1 MSRRHDCRQWTCDYK
16 PNKNDYAM
24 KRLLTIAALALCL
37 LPVNAQDT
45 AYKITGTAPADVKT
59 VYLFVPDKNEAVD
72 STTVNSGRFE
82 FGGTRGRDE
91 IMYVRI
97 GAAQYAVFNDG
108 TPVDISVPGKSL
120 TGSELNKKLFGG
132 ELQLNEYNDRMNS
145 LYAEFMA
152 IAHDTTA
159 AGKAKAAE
167 LQARLNSTWGGKK
180 EETLRII
187 KANMDNL
194 IPVVYI
200 GSVAYKLGYDE
211 LKALIPDTAP
221 YYNHPQAAV
230 IKRQLAALEK
240 RRPGQMFTD
249 LTMND
254 TEGKPRKLS
263 EWCGKGAYVLVDFWA
278 SWCGPCRKEMPNVV
292 ANYKKYHTKGFEVVG
307 VSLDSKA
314 ESWQAAIKQIGM
326 EWPNI
331 SDLKGWKSAA
341 TSAYGVSSIPANV
354 LLDGSGKIVAV
365 DLRGEDLGAKLKEVY
380 GF

>member
-1 MSRRHDCRQWTCDYK
+1 
-16 PNKNDYAM
+16 M

-82 FGGTRGRDE
+82 FGGIRGRDE

-120 TGSELNKKLFGG
+120 TGSELNKKLFGC

-152 IAHDTTA
+152 IANDTTA

-167 LQARLNSTWGGKK
+167 LQARLSSTWGGKK
-180 EETLRII
+180 KETLRII

-194 IPVVYI
+194 IPAVYI
-200 GSVAYKLGYDE
+200 GSVAYMLGYDE
-211 LKALIPDTAP
+211 LKALIPDTEP
-221 YYNHPQAAV
+221 SYNHPQAAV
-230 IKRQLAALEK
+230 IKRQLATLGK
-240 RRPGQMFTD
+240 RRPGLMFTD
-249 LTMND
+249 MTMND

-278 SWCGPCRKEMPNVV
+278 SWCGPCRAEMPLVKSL
-292 ANYKKYHTKGFEVVG
+292 YEKYHPKGFEIVG
-307 VSLDSKA
+307 ISLDNNKDDWMKA
-314 ESWQAAIKQIGM
+314 VEQLGIV
-326 EWPNI
+326 WPQL
-331 SDLKGWKSAA
+331 SDLKAWKSEAA
-341 TSAYGVSSIPANV
+341 RLYDVRAIPAT
-354 LLDGSGKIVAV
+354 LLIGPDGKIVASG
-365 DLRGEDLGAKLKEVY
+365 LRGDALRHKLTEIYK
-380 GF
+380 

>member
-1 MSRRHDCRQWTCDYK
+1 
-16 PNKNDYAM
+16 M

-82 FGGTRGRDE
+82 FGGIRGRDE

-120 TGSELNKKLFGG
+120 TGSELNKKLFGC

-167 LQARLNSTWGGKK
+167 LQARLSSTWGGKK
-180 EETLRII
+180 KETLRII

-194 IPVVYI
+194 IPAVYI
-200 GSVAYKLGYDE
+200 GSVAYMLGYDE

-221 YYNHPQAAV
+221 SYNHPQAAV
-230 IKRQLAALEK
+230 IKRQLATLGK
-240 RRPGQMFTD
+240 RRPGLMFTD
-249 LTMND
+249 MTMND

-292 ANYKKYHTKGFEVVG
+292 ANYKKYHAKGFEVVG

-314 ESWQAAIKQIGM
+314 ESWLAAIKQIGM